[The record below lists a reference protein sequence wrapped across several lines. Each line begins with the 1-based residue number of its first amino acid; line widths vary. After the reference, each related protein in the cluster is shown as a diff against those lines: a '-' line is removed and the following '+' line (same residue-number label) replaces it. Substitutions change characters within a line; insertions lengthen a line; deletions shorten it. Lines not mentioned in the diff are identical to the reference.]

1 MLLELPFVTTWLK
14 KTHYEDKVAYKVAWL
29 YRFFGSFLQA
39 ARSRMKFARHLKKL
53 YVKKLRYYLVV
64 DMNLPKKDI
73 FTSRNH
79 WKISIKL
86 TDLEIAKHTT
96 GLIIFSW
103 HTLKQFNKQSIML
116 KMLSLGICTW
126 NFLLLPWFKKNT

>member
-1 MLLELPFVTTWLK
+1 
-14 KTHYEDKVAYKVAWL
+14 
-29 YRFFGSFLQA
+29 
-39 ARSRMKFARHLKKL
+39 MKFARHLKKL

-86 TDLEIAKHTT
+86 TDLEIAKHDW
-96 GLIIFSW
+96 ID
-103 HTLKQFNKQSIML
+103 N
-116 KMLSLGICTW
+116 
-126 NFLLLPWFKKNT
+126 LLMTYTETVQQAINNAENVEFRNMHLEFPFVTMI